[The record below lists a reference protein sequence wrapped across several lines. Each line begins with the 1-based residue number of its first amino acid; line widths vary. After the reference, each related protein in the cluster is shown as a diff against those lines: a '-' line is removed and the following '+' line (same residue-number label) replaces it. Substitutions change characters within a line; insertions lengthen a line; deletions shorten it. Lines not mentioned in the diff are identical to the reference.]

1 MEAVQDAVSA
11 GKLAEIFL
19 KIRDKRDA
27 LRHTYEE
34 EDAKLKEQI
43 DVLESG
49 MLLKCKEEDCSS
61 IKTSVGTIVRSI
73 KTRYWPADW
82 ETFNSFVIDHKLP
95 DLFEKRVHQTN
106 MATWIESNPEDV
118 PPGLNIER
126 KYSCTVRRS
135 K

>member
-1 MEAVQDAVSA
+1 MSETTA
-11 GKLAEIFL
+11 GKLAEVFL

-27 LRHTYEE
+27 LRHEYEAA
-34 EDAKLKEQI
+34 DAILKEQADTI
-43 DVLESG
+43 EADMLE
-49 MLLKCKEEDCSS
+49 KCKEEDCSS
-61 IKTSVGTIVRSI
+61 IKTAVGTIVRSI
-73 KTRYWPADW
+73 KSRYWPADW
-82 ETFNSFVIDHKLP
+82 EAFNNFVLEHRLP